1 MTNFFNSFNEQVH
14 EKSFFS
20 RSIMISA
27 NKVPNLIFLK
37 VKVDLEVPD
46 QTLNYL
52 WMTNLCQLV
61 MEYYTVT
68 SIFISN
74 ATVK

>member
-1 MTNFFNSFNEQVH
+1 MTNFLNSFNEQVH
-14 EKSFFS
+14 EKHFFS

-52 WMTNLCQLV
+52 WMTNPCQLV